1 MDKIANQKSE
11 GKTNQNSLSPELVRN
26 AFVVSSLNKDVTRNE
41 AAANTT
47 IESNSS
53 NPAPKGIRFKP
64 YDKKQ
69 LEKILTSIDM
79 VKVGANVVE

>member
-1 MDKIANQKSE
+1 
-11 GKTNQNSLSPELVRN
+11 VRN
-26 AFVVSSLNKDVTRNE
+26 AFVVSSLNKEATRNE

-47 IESNSS
+47 IDSNNS

-69 LEKILTSIDM
+69 LEKILTSIDR
-79 VKVGANVVE
+79 VKVGANVVEQHL

>member
-1 MDKIANQKSE
+1 MS
-11 GKTNQNSLSPELVRN
+11 T
-26 AFVVSSLNKDVTRNE
+26 LNNEATRNE

-47 IESNSS
+47 IDSNNS

-64 YDKKQ
+64 YNKKQ

>member
-1 MDKIANQKSE
+1 
-11 GKTNQNSLSPELVRN
+11 
-26 AFVVSSLNKDVTRNE
+26 LNKDVTRNE